1 MMKQNKKQKKNCYTR
16 FYFSK
21 KEIPVS
27 PLRRHNQPDA
37 SFVFIKRRNRR
48 LMKQHPF
55 SGFFSRA
62 SRVEKKHANNSAKD
76 NLTFVKYI
84 QNVSLSRKSYQL
96 PRRNADHD
104 CVMGHWHSFSQSSL
118 SSVGFNTSQFIF
130 RPSAVLTT
138 IAESKKQMMLASL
151 L

>member
-1 MMKQNKKQKKNCYTR
+1 MVVFLHGESSHTTCQLTLAAIKWWNKTKNKKRIAILDFIFRKKK
-16 FYFSK
+16 FLF
-21 KEIPVS
+21 P

-84 QNVSLSRKSYQL
+84 QNVSLEKVL
-96 PRRNADHD
+96 PVAKTKCRSWLRD
-104 CVMGHWHSFSQSSL
+104 GSL
-118 SSVGFNTSQFIF
+118 TFIF
-130 RPSAVLTT
+130 PIVIVVSWV
-138 IAESKKQMMLASL
+138 QHLAIHF
-151 L
+151 